1 MIDTAILIPAAALI
15 CWTLVMLY
23 WMLLT
28 RMPAIAKAGIDM
40 GAQPGGRGSDLEG
53 IVPAKTQWKAHNY
66 NHLHEQPLL
75 FYAVTV
81 ILSLTGGTT
90 DLTWGL
96 AWAYVVVRV
105 VHSIWQSTV
114 NTVPVRFGLFLL
126 GSIILTILAV
136 MALIQAH

>member
-28 RMPAIAKAGIDM
+28 RMTAIAKAGIDM

-81 ILSLTGGTT
+81 ILSLTGGTS

-105 VHSIWQSTV
+105 VHSIWQSTI
-114 NTVPVRFGLFLL
+114 NSVPVRFGLFLL

>member
-28 RMPAIAKAGIDM
+28 RMPAIGKAGVDM

-81 ILSLTGGTT
+81 ILSLTGGTSE
-90 DLTWGL
+90 LTWGL

-105 VHSIWQSTV
+105 VHSIWQSTI

>member
-1 MIDTAILIPAAALI
+1 
-15 CWTLVMLY
+15 
-23 WMLLT
+23 
-28 RMPAIAKAGIDM
+28 M

-81 ILSLTGGTT
+81 ILSLTGGTS

-105 VHSIWQSTV
+105 VHSIWQSTI
-114 NTVPVRFGLFLL
+114 NSVPVRFGLFLL

>member
-1 MIDTAILIPAAALI
+1 MNDTAILIPAAALI

-28 RMPAIAKAGIDM
+28 RMPEIAKAGIDM

-81 ILSLTGGTT
+81 ILSLTGGTS

-105 VHSIWQSTV
+105 VHSIWQSTI
-114 NTVPVRFGLFLL
+114 NSVPVRFGLFLL